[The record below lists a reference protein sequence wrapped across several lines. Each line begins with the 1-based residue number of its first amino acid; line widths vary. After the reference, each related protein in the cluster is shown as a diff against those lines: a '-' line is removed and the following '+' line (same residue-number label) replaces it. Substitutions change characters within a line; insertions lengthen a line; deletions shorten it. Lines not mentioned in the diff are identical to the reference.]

1 MFIKYGN
8 RTFTDTKNW
17 KLPSFSF
24 KKSSRESVS
33 IDVLPEGGRSS
44 VEAGTFLS
52 GLNSLSAHYD
62 YINPAVPF
70 EVLKHITLVTA
81 VNPDLSQV
89 VSNTQNMVNTGH
101 KIVIQDPNSSVIDA
115 SMDLINEAAYEIYK
129 HSAGVDGLFNH
140 YANQGTRHGG
150 ISSEDVLLPNFRG
163 VKKVVTV
170 PMDTIRFRYI
180 DDEYMPYQ
188 QTDFPTTSGSSL
200 LGLVQLNPVTYS
212 YYSLQTIDNS
222 PYALPPL
229 LSALEP
235 LILQK
240 DAFKNLRYAL
250 KKLGLLGLNIVKVK
264 PLQRN
269 AGESDDDYALRNQEH
284 LKNVAKSINENY
296 AEGLLVIPEGWEWG
310 NHALTTD
317 YRGVKEI
324 LQVIEEQVFSGSK
337 THSALHGRPYSTT
350 ETYSTVIYN
359 MYIQMA
365 SNLRRLI
372 KRRQEKTYRLHLE
385 LNNLF
390 PEELSLQ
397 FNKDFRLNPNVEALA
412 SRYDIAT
419 VWDKVSKGMISPDE
433 GAQELGYGDWYDVE
447 LLYQQITQDSQET
460 ASLKRGKV
468 EKTFAWNSQKQ
479 RYVLQRNRIDLDRV
493 KVSHKDDDKKIAE
506 AAEKKMRQ
514 LIEGYLRETLPYWD
528 QLGEDVTDWT
538 LEYVQ
543 ENIEEISKEG
553 GPEKLLE
560 KIKGYIGDHESYKN
574 IKNDSWFRETSK
586 TLVIDAGK
594 YFKLDD
600 LTVFGG
606 TKPEVEFQF
615 GKGDM
620 KACELFE
627 KLDNYYFSGYL
638 DNQDFGSQIKEY
650 VTKLF
655 ERGEVEFS
663 QFTDDAKKEF
673 KRLFGRALKGDIE
686 AQMRR
691 IVNSSLTRLR
701 TYSYLTQLIEAG
713 FEYAEIVAVL
723 DMSTCEI
730 CRKLHGK
737 RIPVTKSYNV
747 YNALMHLIDNDDMED
762 AAEVLKNSNVSIDEA
777 GEDIT
782 DLLEKGKGIPPFHV
796 FCKCILKAIIE
807 VPK

>member
-1 MFIKYGN
+1 MIINYGN
-8 RTFTDTKNW
+8 RTIINTKNW

-24 KKSSRESVS
+24 KKSRQDSVS

-44 VEAGTFLS
+44 VETGAFLS

-62 YINPAVPF
+62 FINPAVPF

-101 KIVIQDPNSSVIDA
+101 KIVIQDPSSSVIDR

-150 ISSEDVLLPNFRG
+150 ISSEDVLLQNFRG

-188 QTDFPTTSGSSL
+188 QTEFSGSSL
-200 LGLVQLNPVTYS
+200 LNLVPLNPVTYS
-212 YYSLQTIDNS
+212 YYSLQTIDKS

-284 LKNVAKSINENY
+284 LKKVAESINKNFS
-296 AEGLLVIPEGWEWG
+296 EGLLVVPDGWEWG
-310 NHALTTD
+310 HHALTSD

-324 LQVIEEQVFSGSK
+324 VQLIEEQVFSGSK

-385 LNNLF
+385 LNALF

-412 SRYDIAT
+412 SRYDIMT

-447 LLYQQITQDSQET
+447 LLYRQITQDSPE
-460 ASLKRGKV
+460 AVSMKRGKV

-479 RYVLQRNRIDLDRV
+479 RYVLQRNQIDLDRF
-493 KVSHKDDDKKIAE
+493 KVSMKEDDKKVAE

-528 QLGEDVTDWT
+528 QLGEDVVEWT

-543 ENIEEISKEG
+543 ENIEEISTEG

-560 KIKGYIGDHESYKN
+560 KIKGYIGGHESYKN

-586 TLVIDAGK
+586 TIIIDAGK
-594 YFKLDD
+594 YFKIDD

-606 TKPEVEFQF
+606 TKPDVEFQF
-615 GKGDM
+615 GMGDM

-686 AQMRR
+686 AQMKR

-701 TYSYLTQLIEAG
+701 TYGYLSQLKDAD
-713 FEYAEIVAVL
+713 FKFAEIVAVL

-737 RIPVTKSYNV
+737 RIPVGKAFDV
-747 YNALMHLIDNDDMED
+747 YDSLMNWLDTDDMEE
-762 AAEVLKNSNVSIDEA
+762 AAAFIENTNISLGEA

-782 DLLEKGKGIPPFHV
+782 DLLAKGKGIPPFHV
-796 FCKCILKAIIE
+796 LCKCILKAIIE
-807 VPK
+807 VLK

>member
-1 MFIKYGN
+1 MRINYGN
-8 RTFTDTKNW
+8 KTLVNTKNW
-17 KLPSFSF
+17 KLPYFSF
-24 KKSSRESVS
+24 QKSRQDSVS

-44 VEAGTFLS
+44 VETGSFIS
-52 GLNSLSAHYD
+52 GLNGLAAHYD

-101 KIVIQDPNSSVIDA
+101 KIVIQDTNSRDIDA

-170 PMDTIRFRYI
+170 PMDTIRFKYI
-180 DDEYMPYQ
+180 DDEYMPHQ
-188 QTDFPTTSGSSL
+188 QTKFHGTSGAAM
-200 LGLVQLNPVTYS
+200 GLVRLNPVTYS

-264 PLQRN
+264 PLQREP
-269 AGESDDDYALRNQEH
+269 GESDDDYALRNQEH
-284 LKNVAKSINENY
+284 LKRVAESINKNFS
-296 AEGLLVIPEGWEWG
+296 EGLLVVPEGWEWG
-310 NHALTTD
+310 HHALTSD

-324 LQVIEEQVFSGSK
+324 VQLIEEQVFSGSK

-397 FNKDFRLNPNVEALA
+397 FNKDFRLNPNTEAMA

-419 VWDKVSKGMISPDE
+419 VWHKVSKGMISPDE

-479 RYVLQRNRIDLDRV
+479 RYVPQRNRIDLDRVKV

-506 AAEKKMRQ
+506 AAEKKMRE
-514 LIEGYLRETLPYWD
+514 LVEAYLRETLPYWD

-543 ENIEEISKEG
+543 ENLEEISTEG

-560 KIKGYIGDHESYKN
+560 KIKGYIGEHEAYKN

-600 LTVFGG
+600 LSVFSG
-606 TKPEVEFQF
+606 TKPDVEFQF
-615 GKGDM
+615 GQGDM

-627 KLDNYYFSGYL
+627 KLDNYYFSGYIY
-638 DNQDFGSQIKEY
+638 NQDFGSQIKEY

-686 AQMRR
+686 AQMKR

-701 TYSYLTQLIEAG
+701 TYSYLSQLKDAD
-713 FEYAEIVAVL
+713 FQYAEIVAVL
-723 DMSTCEI
+723 DMATCEI

-737 RIPVTKSYNV
+737 RIPVGKAWDV
-747 YNALMHLIDNDDMED
+747 YDALLNWLDTDDMEE
-762 AAEVLKNSNVSIDEA
+762 AAAFIENSNVDLSEA

-782 DLLEKGKGIPPFHV
+782 DLLAKGKGIPPFHV
-796 FCKCILKAIIE
+796 LCKCILKAIFG
-807 VPK
+807 V